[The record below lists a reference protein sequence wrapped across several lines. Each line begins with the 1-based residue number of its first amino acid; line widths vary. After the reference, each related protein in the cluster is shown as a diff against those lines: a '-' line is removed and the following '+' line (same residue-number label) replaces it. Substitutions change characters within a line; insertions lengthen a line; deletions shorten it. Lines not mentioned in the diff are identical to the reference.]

1 MEDAGD
7 PAPQA
12 ISATGGASASAPR
25 PPAAEAERG
34 GLRDRLVRSHML
46 FRANLLSGHVFVRA
60 RRSRRAVRPRIHW
73 LRYFVVVAL
82 LTVLVAITLD
92 QPVGAF
98 RGHWPGDVSATARAV
113 TDVGKSGWILIP
125 TGVAILVAYSLNW
138 EVWGARRRIFVL
150 KWVAAL
156 GFIFF
161 SIAAGGLIADIVKYV
176 VGRARPV
183 HFQELGAFSLHP
195 FTNASFASFPSG
207 HSTTMGGLFAA
218 LALLFPRFRLG
229 FLILALWIVG
239 TRVLVGAH
247 YPSDVVA
254 GLAWGAWFSYF
265 SAMLFARHGL
275 IFTYDARGWPVRRSG
290 YRPFGRYL
298 RLRRLLTRRRAKR
311 RPAKN

>member
-1 MEDAGD
+1 MEDAGR

-12 ISATGGASASAPR
+12 PSAEGETAVTGAPATAR
-25 PPAAEAERG
+25 ERRG
-34 GLRDRLVRSHML
+34 RWGDRLVRSHML
-46 FRANLLSGHVFVRA
+46 FRANVRSGHSFVRA
-60 RRSRRAVRPRIHW
+60 RHARRTVRPRVHW
-73 LRYFVVVAL
+73 LRYFVVAAFLVL
-82 LTVLVAITLD
+82 LAAIVLD

-98 RGHWPGDVSATARAV
+98 RGHWPGDVSATASDI
-113 TDVGKSGWILIP
+113 TDIGKSGWILIP

-161 SIAAGGLIADIVKYV
+161 SIAAGGLITDIVKYV

-195 FTNASFASFPSG
+195 FVNASFASFPSG
-207 HSTTMGGLFAA
+207 HSTTIGGLFAA

-229 FLILALWIVG
+229 FLVLALWIAF

-247 YPSDVVA
+247 YPSDVIA

-290 YRPFGRYL
+290 YRLFGRH
-298 RLRRLLTRRRAKR
+298 RRIRRLLARRRAKR